1 MKTIND
7 LLKLVDD
14 IYSVSDN
21 RLYDLDDMFYY
32 HLKWLLRFTEAR
44 KKGRKEKLC
53 EDLIIAIAWYLS
65 IINRF
70 NIDLKKN
77 LLSRYSFKCPFCL
90 DIPCSCE
97 ETEHRTAKKTGRPV
111 SGKPENISDWQKM
124 VGKIYPDE
132 YEFKSLEIL
141 HHQDNF
147 YQTFRKFRKSSA
159 QRNFHQVEIASAD
172 YFVELL
178 KLCNSLNI
186 DLEKDFFKLFSVGCF
201 ICHKTPCECFYSE

>member
-70 NIDLKKN
+70 NID
-77 LLSRYSFKCPFCL
+77 F
-90 DIPCSCE
+90 
-97 ETEHRTAKKTGRPV
+97 
-111 SGKPENISDWQKM
+111 
-124 VGKIYPDE
+124 
-132 YEFKSLEIL
+132 
-141 HHQDNF
+141 
-147 YQTFRKFRKSSA
+147 
-159 QRNFHQVEIASAD
+159 
-172 YFVELL
+172 
-178 KLCNSLNI
+178 
-186 DLEKDFFKLFSVGCF
+186 
-201 ICHKTPCECFYSE
+201 